1 MMMTL
6 KNNPQ
11 VAQIIKDIKASGM
24 TAEEYF
30 YAKAKEMNVNPD
42 DILKDLR

>member
-11 VAQIIKDIKASGM
+11 VAQIVKDIKASGM

-30 YAKAKEMNVNPD
+30 YSKAKEMNVDPET
-42 DILKDLR
+42 ILKDLR